1 MARLISPIA
10 NILVS
15 LILSDPRDSHFK
27 DVKVTKMRLYL
38 RYRQIICTFDPPIC

>member
-27 DVKVTKMRLYL
+27 DVKVIKMRLHL
-38 RYRQIICTFDPPIC
+38 RYRQIICTNDAQI